1 MIGVG
6 IVGAGFWPR
15 LAQLPAFTSIPGW
28 NVVGIA
34 SARRSSAEQLAAD
47 FGIPRVYDDYTQ
59 LIDDDDVQ
67 VVDIVTPN
75 YLHREIAVRAFE
87 AGKDVICI
95 KPLAHTLADAEAI
108 VEAAARHGR
117 RLFYAENV
125 LFTPALR
132 AFKELVDAGT
142 YGDVFRTKSINGVGV
157 PHGAWFFDPA
167 LSGGGCIVDM
177 AVHGL
182 AFLDWFSG
190 QSGVRSVSAE
200 AGTFLHTQH
209 SVEDTSVI
217 MLRYDDERMGQT
229 EDSWATPGG
238 FDLRYE
244 AFGTAGH
251 GFVDL
256 LYGHPIRSV
265 VDRNVQGESNATR
278 YHAVDPHH
286 IKDGHHAMMQHFLD
300 VLLHEAPLESGAV
313 EGFRVMQLVEA
324 AYASVGSGRPQ
335 RGTLVTAV

>member
-15 LAQLPAFTSIPGW
+15 LVQIPAFKSIPGW

-34 SARRSSAEQLAAD
+34 SGRRQNAESVAAE
-47 FGIPRVYDDYTQ
+47 FGIGKVYDDYTQ
-59 LIDDDDVQ
+59 LIDDESVD

-75 YLHREIAVRAFE
+75 YLHREIAVRALA

-108 VEAAARHGR
+108 VAAAEKYGR
-117 RLFYAENV
+117 RILYAENV

-132 AFKELVDAGT
+132 AFKALADDGV
-142 YGDVFRTKSINGVGV
+142 YGDVFRTKSIHGVGV
-157 PHGAWFFDPA
+157 PHGSWFFDPK
-167 LSGGGCIVDM
+167 LSGGGCIIDM

-190 QSGVRSVSAE
+190 KTGVRSIHAE
-200 AGTFLHTQH
+200 AGTFVHTAH
-209 SVEDTSVI
+209 SVEDTSVLQ
-217 MLRYDDERMGQT
+217 LRFDDDRMGQT

-244 AFGTAGH
+244 TYGSKGH

-265 VDRNVQGESNATR
+265 TGGNVEGDSNAMR
-278 YHAVDPHH
+278 YHAAEQHY
-286 IKDGHHAMMQHFLD
+286 IKDGHRGMMQHFLEVLADD
-300 VLLHEAPLESGAV
+300 VPLESGGL

-324 AYASVGSGRPQ
+324 AYASVRSGAPSNVD
-335 RGTLVTAV
+335 LVTEL

>member
-15 LAQLPAFTSIPGW
+15 LAQLPAFASIPEW
-28 NVVGIA
+28 EVVGIA
-34 SARRSSAEQLAAD
+34 SGRRSSAESLAAD
-47 FGIPRVYDDYTQ
+47 FGIPRVYDDYSQ
-59 LIDDDDVQ
+59 LIDDDDIA

-95 KPLAHTLADAEAI
+95 KPLAHTLADAHAI
-108 VEAAARHGR
+108 VEAAHRHGR

-132 AFKELVDAGT
+132 AFKDLVDGGT
-142 YGDVFRTKSINGVGV
+142 YGEVFRTKSINGVGA
-157 PHGAWFFDPA
+157 PHGEWFFDPA

-190 QSGVRSVSAE
+190 HAGVRHVFAE

-209 SVEDTSVI
+209 AVEDTSVI
-217 MLRYDDERMGQT
+217 QLRFDDDRLGQT

-244 AFGTAGH
+244 AFGTVGH

-265 VDRNVQGESNATR
+265 VDHNVQGESNATR

-286 IKDGHHAMMQHFLD
+286 LKDGHQRMLEHFRD
-300 VLLHEAPLESGAV
+300 VILTGVPLESGGL
-313 EGFRVMQLVEA
+313 EGLRVMQLVDA
-324 AYASVGSGRPQ
+324 AYRSVRSGVPERVDLL
-335 RGTLVTAV
+335 THV

>member
-15 LAQLPAFTSIPGW
+15 LAQIPAFASIPGW

-34 SARRSSAEQLAAD
+34 SARRSSAHALAAD

-75 YLHREIAVRAFE
+75 YLHREIAVRAMA

-95 KPLAHTLADAEAI
+95 KPLAHTLTDAEAI
-108 VEAAARHGR
+108 VEAARTYGR
-117 RLFYAENV
+117 RLFYADNV

-132 AFKELVDAGT
+132 AFKALADAGT
-142 YGDVFRTKSINGVGV
+142 YGDIFRTKSINGVGV
-157 PHGAWFFDPA
+157 PHGSWFFDPA

-177 AVHGL
+177 AVHGF
-182 AFLDWFSG
+182 AFLDWFADYA
-190 QSGVRSVSAE
+190 GVNSVYAQ
-200 AGTFLHTQH
+200 AGTFVHTRYP
-209 SVEDTSVI
+209 VEDTSVVQ
-217 MLRYDDERMGQT
+217 LRLDDGRMAQT

-244 AFGTAGH
+244 AFGSVGH

-265 VDRNVQGESNATR
+265 VDRNVEGESNATR

-286 IKDGHHAMMQHFLD
+286 IKDGHRDMMQHFLD
-300 VLLHEAPLESGAV
+300 VLVEGVPLQSGAR
-313 EGFRVMQLVEA
+313 EGLRVMQLVD
-324 AYASVGSGRPQ
+324 ASYRSIDSGAPQ
-335 RGTLVTAV
+335 KVRLATES

>member
-34 SARRSSAEQLAAD
+34 SGRRSSAERLAAD
-47 FGIPRVYDDYTQ
+47 FGIPRVYDNYTQ
-59 LIDDDDVQ
+59 LIDDDHVQ

-95 KPLAHTLADAEAI
+95 KPLAHTRADAEAI
-108 VEAAARHGR
+108 VNAAAAHGR

-132 AFKELVDAGT
+132 AFKQLADAGT
-142 YGDVFRTKSINGVGV
+142 YGELFRTKSVNGVGV
-157 PHGAWFFDPA
+157 PHGEWFFDPA

-182 AFLDWFSG
+182 AFLDWFSDHAA
-190 QSGVRSVSAE
+190 VRTVSAD

-209 SVEDTSVI
+209 AVEDTSVI
-217 MLRYDDERMGQT
+217 MLRFDDDRMGQT

-256 LYGHPIRSV
+256 LYGHPIRSI
-265 VDRNVQGESNATR
+265 VDRNVQGESNASR

-286 IKDGHHAMMQHFLD
+286 IKDGHRAMMQHFLE
-300 VLLHEAPLESGAV
+300 VLVDGVPLESGAL
-313 EGFRVMQLVEA
+313 EGLRVMQLVEA
-324 AYASVGSGRPQ
+324 AYASVRSGAPTRVD
-335 RGTLVTAV
+335 LVTDA